1 MKSTASMAS
10 IEIAGLGQ
18 KGPRMTTACAT
29 GRWPHQLFTGYLVAE
44 GNEIKLLREGLKSV
58 GYGAGAAADWSRR
71 YRRPRR

>member
-29 GRWPHQLFTGYLVAE
+29 GRWPHQLFTGYLVAAQLPT
-44 GNEIKLLREGLKSV
+44 GVVAI
-58 GYGAGAAADWSRR
+58 GAPGAEVPSS
-71 YRRPRR
+71 PRTAG